1 MTSEANNDLI
11 SAKANLRNAQVK
23 ARSAGRSQN
32 QVSGRA
38 WILTMLFV
46 LAGLSTLKLR

>member
-1 MTSEANNDLI
+1 MTPQANNNLI
-11 SAKANLRNAQVK
+11 SAKANARAARVK

-32 QVSGRA
+32 QISVRA
-38 WILTMLFV
+38 WILTMLLV